1 MGSNSPNSADTPSG
15 FLVDIGE
22 DRAYFRERIQEARDF
37 LVKFREELL
46 AYVERAE
53 ELDRRIEDIGYA
65 EATALAERMY
75 AITVQMEQR
84 VDDAVSQPAAHT
96 DWFRD
101 LLMRFRSY
109 CALKPSLVKS
119 VSMMSPPYMQSRDLN
134 VFPAG
139 LYGSLGK
146 QWNYVRSTNMWRD
159 SLADRWLR
167 LLEFD
172 QAGCELVATSSGMAA
187 YSLVENYLTSEVLGP
202 GAVVFVPRFTY
213 AETNILQFRNKRL
226 FTEIMEEHRSS
237 AAVIERIRELAP
249 DVVMLETMQN
259 GLGTEVL
266 DTLGIIKAIGG
277 LALGKTVHIVLDET
291 LAPGCVNPFQEQ
303 IPGVEVYY
311 IFSGS
316 KYLQLG
322 LDLGLAGAVVVRRA
336 LAEHMRQLSYMGGY
350 CLYDCAAVALPSFT
364 RERLEK
370 RQARLRRNGA
380 LIAHRLASSEQ
391 LRDLVKVFC
400 PTAGLPSHG
409 ETGVA
414 LPLAGGLITIDL
426 AFAGA
431 ARDALNM
438 RPYYEYASSVIERAH
453 TLSVPL
459 TYCESFGF
467 PWTSLNVLGW
477 CWESK
482 MPPFIRL
489 SPGEECQAE
498 AVRIADFLHDHLVD
512 FAHEYLRRES
522 VFDGVCKRRV

>member
-1 MGSNSPNSADTPSG
+1 MGSNCDHLTTALPG
-15 FLVDIGE
+15 LLVDIEE
-22 DRAYFRERIQEARDF
+22 DRLYFRERVQEARDF
-37 LVKFREELL
+37 LVSFRRELL

-53 ELDRRIEDIGYA
+53 ILDRRIDDIGYV
-65 EATALAERMY
+65 EATALTERMH

-84 VDDAVSQPAAHT
+84 IGEAVDQPTAHT
-96 DWFRD
+96 EWFRD
-101 LLMRFRSY
+101 LLMRFRSF
-109 CALKPSLVKS
+109 CALKPSLIKS

-146 QWNYVRSTNMWRD
+146 QSNYVRSSNVWRD
-159 SLADRWLR
+159 SVADRWLR

-172 QAGCELVATSSGMAA
+172 QIGCELIATSSGMAA

-226 FTEIMEEHRSS
+226 FTEVMEEHRSS
-237 AAVIERIRELAP
+237 AAIIERIRDLAP

-259 GLGTEVL
+259 GLGTEIL
-266 DTLGIIKAIGG
+266 DTLGIIRAIGD
-277 LALGKTVHIVLDET
+277 LSLGKTIHIVLDET
-291 LAPGCVNPFQEQ
+291 LAPGCVNPFREQ

-311 IFSGS
+311 IFSGY

-322 LDLGLAGAVVVRRA
+322 LDLGTAGAVVVPRS

-364 RERLEK
+364 RERLER
-370 RQARLRRNGA
+370 RQMRLRRNGA
-380 LIAHRLASSEQ
+380 LIANRLASSEQ
-391 LRDLVKVFC
+391 LRDLVTVFC

-409 ETGVA
+409 ETGVS
-414 LPLAGGLITIDL
+414 LPLAGGLITLDL

-438 RPYYEYASSVIERAH
+438 RPYYDYASSVIERAH
-453 TLSVPL
+453 ALDIPL
-459 TYCESFGF
+459 TCCESFGF

-482 MPPFIRL
+482 MPPFIRI
-489 SPGEECQAE
+489 SPGEECEAE
-498 AVRIADFLHDHLVD
+498 VGRIADFLHDHLID
-512 FAHEYLRRES
+512 FAQEYLRRDS
-522 VFDGVCKRRV
+522 LFDGVCKRRV